1 MDIKNMS
8 IKEQEEFCKNIR
20 KKLVEVVSANG
31 GHLSSNLGV
40 VELTVA
46 LHTVFES
53 PKDIILWDVGHQS
66 YVHKMVTDRMDRIDT
81 IRKKGGLSPFCN
93 PKESIHDHFIAGHA
107 GNTLSAACGMAA
119 VEKDRKIVAVIGD
132 ASFANGQSLE
142 AINNIG
148 GNSHNVIVIL
158 NDNEM
163 SIGENV
169 GAIFKYMSKM
179 MSSKFYNSLKDDIE
193 GVIRKVVFG
202 KPIADTIKRLE
213 QSVRYFIYPGSISE
227 ELGFNYIG
235 PLNGH
240 NLQELETA
248 FKDAKNMK
256 GPIFIHI
263 KTQKGKGY
271 YLAEEDTEKFHGI
284 SPFNADTGEVCSV
297 SGNYSKIFGN
307 KIVEMAE
314 KDKNIFAICAGMIK
328 GTGLSEFFKK
338 FPERAYDVGI
348 AEEHAVTFAGG
359 MAVSGAKP
367 VVALYSTFLQRGYD
381 QLIHD
386 IALQNLKVTF
396 VIDRAG
402 IVGEDGATHNG
413 VFDLSYLLHIPNFT
427 VIAPTTASEFER
439 AIEYGVNESSGPC
452 AIRIPK
458 NECYE
463 TETPLEFRYGKW
475 NEVRKGSKKLI
486 IAAGSMLKE
495 VMNIEKELNKR
506 GIYPT
511 IVSAAFLK
519 PFDEEY
525 ILENIL
531 KYEEVYVIE
540 ENILKS
546 GFGSSII
553 EFTNDNGISKKVNRI
568 GVPNEFIEHG
578 KREELLEE
586 MGLCGEKLVRR
597 IAEGGNNSVFS

>member
-8 IKEQEEFCKNIR
+8 IKEQEELCIELR
-20 KKLVEVVSANG
+20 KKLIDVVSKNG

-46 LHTVFES
+46 LHHVFES
-53 PKDIILWDVGHQS
+53 PKDIIMWDVGHQS
-66 YVHKMVTDRMDRIDT
+66 YIHKMVTDRMDRMDT
-81 IRKKGGLSPFCN
+81 IRKKGGLSPFSN
-93 PKESIHDHFIAGHA
+93 PKESEHDHFITGHA
-107 GNTLSAACGMAA
+107 GNVLSAACGMAEA
-119 VEKDRKIVAVIGD
+119 DKDRKIIAVIGD

-169 GAIFKYMSKM
+169 GAIFKYMSKV
-179 MSSKFYNSLKDDIE
+179 MSSKFYNVLKDDIE
-193 GVIRKVVFG
+193 SIMRKVIFG
-202 KPIADTIKRLE
+202 KPIANTIKRLE
-213 QSVRYFIYPGSISE
+213 HSVRYFIYPGSISE
-227 ELGFNYIG
+227 ELGFSYIG
-235 PLNGH
+235 PLDGH
-240 NLQELETA
+240 NLQELEVA
-248 FKDAKNMK
+248 LRDAKNMK
-256 GPIFIHI
+256 GPIFIHV
-263 KTQKGKGY
+263 KSKKGKGY
-271 YLAEEDTEKFHGI
+271 EPAENDTEKFHGI
-284 SPFNADTGEVCSV
+284 SPFNINTGEVCGAG
-297 SGNYSKIFGN
+297 GNYSKAFGN
-307 KIVEMAE
+307 KIVKMAE
-314 KDKNIFAICAGMIK
+314 ENKDIFAICAGMVK
-328 GTGLSEFFKK
+328 GTGLSDFFKK
-338 FPERAYDVGI
+338 FPKRAYDVGI

-359 MAVSGAKP
+359 MASLGKKP
-367 VVALYSTFLQRGYD
+367 VVAIYSTFLQRGYD

-427 VIAPTTASEFER
+427 VIAPTTVSEFEKSL
-439 AIEYGVNESSGPC
+439 EYSINESIGPT

-463 TETPLEFRYGKW
+463 VENPMQFRYGKW
-475 NEVRKGSKKLI
+475 NEIKKGEKKLI
-486 IAAGSMLKE
+486 IATGSMLKE
-495 VMNIEKELNKR
+495 VMSILPSLNEK
-506 GIYPT
+506 GIFPT
-511 IVSAAFLK
+511 IVSAAFVK

-525 ILENIL
+525 LLENIS
-531 KYEEVYVIE
+531 KYEEIYVVE

-553 EFTNDNGISKKVNRI
+553 EFINDKKILKNIIRI
-568 GVPNEFIEHG
+568 GIPNRFIEHG
-578 KREELLEE
+578 RREELLDD
-586 MGLCGEKLVRR
+586 MGLSGEKLVRR
-597 IAEGGNNSVFS
+597 IAEGGNDIVFS

>member
-53 PKDIILWDVGHQS
+53 PKDVILWDVGHQS

-284 SPFNADTGEVCSV
+284 SPFNANTGEVCSV
-297 SGNYSKIFGN
+297 GGNYSKIFGN
-307 KIVEMAE
+307 KLVEMAE

-553 EFTNDNGISKKVNRI
+553 EFTNDNEISKKVNRI